1 MYTYVLR
8 TFSIAHKQ
16 RERLSIFAIYTY
28 LYVFIIAH
36 KQNKTCPRWLICT
49 LIIHTY
55 TLLVHIRI
63 VYFLPHR
70 THTYYIPKEKKKR
83 RRKMKS
89 KENKAPHISVTAI
102 GGVLT
107 RLLWKWFK
115 AGYSSMSFVDRLT
128 ISDRCSCRMCIYRYY
143 YYYSRTSSLIYY
155 TYISIYFIVYVA
167 ARRMDKRTNGW
178 TDGRQKLKCFFF
190 SKGLLR
196 STRWWKK
203 TAFFPLK
210 AQELVDD
217 CCCANCNEVG
227 WWRCM
232 MPAID
237 DRI

>member
-70 THTYYIPKEKKKR
+70 THTYYIPQEKKKR

-167 ARRMDKRTNGW
+167 ARRMDER
-178 TDGRQKLKCFFF
+178 TDGRTPKAKVFFLLKRPPQIDPLVKKDGLF
-190 SKGLLR
+190 SPQGSRAGWWLLLR
-196 STRWWKK
+196 QLQWSWLVTVHDASYRW
-203 TAFFPLK
+203 
-210 AQELVDD
+210 
-217 CCCANCNEVG
+217 
-227 WWRCM
+227 
-232 MPAID
+232 
-237 DRI
+237 